1 VTGPALNS
9 PRIVL
14 LAEDDDGIAAV
25 FTRVLERNGFAVHRA
40 RAGSEAIG
48 MVATMPHLD
57 AAIVDLVLPG
67 AGGLDV
73 AGAIRRAHPDCRIV
87 AVTGFSA
94 PAIESAFLAA
104 GADRFLAKPVELADL
119 LAALDV
125 EPA

>member
-1 VTGPALNS
+1 VTGQALDAR
-9 PRIVL
+9 RIVL
-14 LAEDDDGIAAV
+14 LAEDDDNIATV

-48 MVATMPHLD
+48 MVAAAPHLD

-73 AGAIRRAHPDCRIV
+73 VAAIRRAHAGCRIV

>member
-1 VTGPALNS
+1 VTGPALNAR
-9 PRIVL
+9 RIVL
-14 LAEDDDGIAAV
+14 LAEDDDDIASV
-25 FTRVLERNGFAVHRA
+25 FTKVLERNGFAVHRA

-48 MVATMPHLD
+48 MVAAAPHLD

-73 AGAIRRAHPDCRIV
+73 VGAIRRAHAGCRIV

-104 GADRFLAKPVELADL
+104 GADRFLIKPVELADL

-125 EPA
+125 KPA

>member
-1 VTGPALNS
+1 VTDRVENAR
-9 PRIVL
+9 RIVL
-14 LAEDDDGIAAV
+14 LAEDDDSVAAV
-25 FTRVLERNGFAVHRA
+25 FTKVLERNGFAVHRA

-48 MVATMPHLD
+48 MVAAMPHFD

-73 AGAIRRAHPDCRIV
+73 VGAIRRAHAGCRIV

-104 GADRFLAKPVELADL
+104 GADRFLTKPVELADL